1 MAMREFT
8 SHLSIWSLA
17 ISGSCLC
24 EGLFGEYVM
33 AYVNSMSSSVMD
45 GEGVMGRKLWL
56 GTPITH
62 RMSGLNLVGH
72 WHGR

>member
-1 MAMREFT
+1 
-8 SHLSIWSLA
+8 
-17 ISGSCLC
+17 
-24 EGLFGEYVM
+24 
-33 AYVNSMSSSVMD
+33 MD